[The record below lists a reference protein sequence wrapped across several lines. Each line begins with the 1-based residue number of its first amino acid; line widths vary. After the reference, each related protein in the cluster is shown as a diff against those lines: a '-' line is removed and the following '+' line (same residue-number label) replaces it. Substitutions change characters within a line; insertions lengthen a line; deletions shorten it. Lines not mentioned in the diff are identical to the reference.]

1 MIALALAGI
10 FIVGWDHVPMYL
22 LCKDFGNNMKAE
34 VFQVYN
40 GMPDQG
46 FGK

>member
-22 LCKDFGNNMKAE
+22 LCKDFGNMKAE